1 MHLSRLRLDPR
12 SQEARR
18 DLANP
23 YEMHRTLTRCFA
35 NDSNAVPPRFLWRPE
50 PLANWHEA
58 VILVQSDTL
67 PSWDVLML
75 RDRYLRGAP
84 ESKMLMPEQ
93 HLQRGTDYRFRLFAN
108 TTVTRSGKRYGL
120 VSEDAQLAWLT
131 RQGEKAGFSVQA
143 ALVISGDVLR
153 ARKEDMPISLQ
164 RACFEGRLRVT
175 DASVL
180 AHAMRRGIGPAKAF
194 GFGLL
199 SLAP

>member
-12 SQEARR
+12 SREARR

-23 YEMHRTLTRCFA
+23 YDMHRTLTRCFV
-35 NDSNAVPPRFLWRPE
+35 NDSDAAPPRFLWRSE
-50 PLANWHEA
+50 PVINWHEA
-58 VILVQSDTL
+58 VILVQSETL

-75 RDRYLRGAP
+75 RDRYLWGAP
-84 ESKMLMPEQ
+84 ESRALMPERQ
-93 HLQRGTDYRFRLFAN
+93 LQRGTDYRFRLFAN
-108 TTVTRSGKRYGL
+108 TTVTRNGKRYGL
-120 VSEDAQLAWLT
+120 VSEDAQLAWLA

-143 ALVISGDVLR
+143 ALVMSSDVLR

-175 DASVL
+175 DAVVL
-180 AHAMRRGIGPAKAF
+180 ANAMKRGIGPAKAF